1 MKKIIYKIL
10 KKSFKILFQIHP
22 HRYLN
27 ISKLI
32 QSAQIYT
39 INKKSKKYKFNIINN
54 YDYSYFEN
62 FYEREKDTTEWVLSI
77 PPKSI
82 FFDIGAN
89 IGQYT
94 IMSALHCED
103 IKVVAFEPVA
113 KNYFV
118 LVRNISKLIPADI
131 CSYCL
136 TLTNNI
142 NFASLK
148 QLGAAFGT
156 NEYRDY
162 LNTNYNL
169 VNMDNSDL
177 FFHGTVNTTLDEF
190 CKKTNTYP
198 THIKIDIDGK
208 EIELLQGSLETLNN
222 KKLKSI
228 IIEIGNYK
236 INNETKELIE
246 SFGFKGSLSNKRNGN
261 HIFYR

>member
-1 MKKIIYKIL
+1 
-10 KKSFKILFQIHP
+10 
-22 HRYLN
+22 
-27 ISKLI
+27 
-32 QSAQIYT
+32 
-39 INKKSKKYKFNIINN
+39 
-54 YDYSYFEN
+54 
-62 FYEREKDTTEWVLSI
+62 
-77 PPKSI
+77 
-82 FFDIGAN
+82 
-89 IGQYT
+89 
-94 IMSALHCED
+94 MSALHCED

-177 FFHGTVNTTLDEF
+177 FHGTVNTTLDEF

-222 KKLKSI
+222 KNLKSI

-246 SFGFKGSLSNKRNGN
+246 SFGFKGSLSNQRNGN
-261 HIFYR
+261 HIFHR